1 MSKYKIGNK
10 DLLAAY
16 IGSKRILSIWLG
28 AEKLWPEDI
37 PPIIEEILSCFA
49 MGYWI
54 DDQPWTDDLPW
65 TD

>member
-54 DDQPWTDDLPW
+54 DD
-65 TD
+65 